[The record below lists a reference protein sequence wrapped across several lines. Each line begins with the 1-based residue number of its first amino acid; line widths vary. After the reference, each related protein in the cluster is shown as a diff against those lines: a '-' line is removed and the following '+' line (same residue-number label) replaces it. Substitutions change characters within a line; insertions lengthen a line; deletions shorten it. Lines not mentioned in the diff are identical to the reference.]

1 MRKIINLNENWLF
14 VKNTK
19 DISLR
24 EGLQI
29 NLPHTWNEEDGYDGG
44 NDYFRGSCLY
54 VKTLKKKELPKSD
67 RYYLEIHGANSSAD
81 VYANGILLAH
91 HDGGYSTWRVDLT
104 NYFKDTTEIAIIV
117 DNSPNETV
125 YPQMADFTFYGGLY
139 RNVNLVCVNET
150 HFDLEYYGS
159 LGIKITPIIEGVNA
173 NIEVEVFVK
182 NLKVNQILE
191 YILYDQEGKELDK
204 INTENL
210 KVNFTI
216 KNVRLWHGRKDPYLY
231 SCEVRIMENEQV
243 LDNVSD
249 RFGCRTF
256 RIDPK
261 HGFFLNGK
269 EYPLRGVSR
278 HQDRLGYGNA
288 LLPEHHE
295 EDMDLICEMGATTI
309 RLAHYQHDQYFYD
322 LCDER
327 GMVVWAEIPYISKH
341 LPKGHENTISQMTEL
356 IAQNYNHPSI
366 VVWGLSNEITIA
378 GLDDD
383 LIVNHHILNDLC
395 HEMDPTRLTTMAV
408 VSMCNINDPYILIP
422 DVVAYNHYFG
432 WYGGDTSMNGP
443 WFDKFHETHP
453 NIPIGCSEYGCEAL
467 NWHTSTPKQGD
478 YTEEYQA
485 YYHEELIK
493 QLFTR
498 KYLWA
503 THVWNMFD
511 FGADA
516 RAEGGQNGRNH
527 KGLVTMDRK
536 YKKDSF
542 YAYKAWLSDE
552 PFVHLCGKRYVDRV
566 EDVTKVTVYSNLPEV
581 ELFVNGK
588 SVGKKS
594 APDHFFYFD
603 VENSGESTLVA
614 KAGTFTDESKIR
626 KVSEMNMDYVL
637 VEQGAILNWFDIT
650 TPEKRF
656 SLNDTIADIMTTF
669 RGKLWFISATR
680 KISKQMRANKKNQEP
695 AGFTVNL
702 KGNRDIMKMIGG
714 FTVIRLANMLGMI
727 NVSLTKEELLKMN
740 QKLNRIKKPSKKH

>member
-1 MRKIINLNENWLF
+1 
-14 VKNTK
+14 
-19 DISLR
+19 
-24 EGLQI
+24 
-29 NLPHTWNEEDGYDGG
+29 
-44 NDYFRGSCLY
+44 
-54 VKTLKKKELPKSD
+54 
-67 RYYLEIHGANSSAD
+67 
-81 VYANGILLAH
+81 
-91 HDGGYSTWRVDLT
+91 
-104 NYFKDTTEIAIIV
+104 
-117 DNSPNETV
+117 
-125 YPQMADFTFYGGLY
+125 
-139 RNVNLVCVNET
+139 
-150 HFDLEYYGS
+150 
-159 LGIKITPIIEGVNA
+159 
-173 NIEVEVFVK
+173 
-182 NLKVNQILE
+182 
-191 YILYDQEGKELDK
+191 
-204 INTENL
+204 
-210 KVNFTI
+210 
-216 KNVRLWHGRKDPYLY
+216 
-231 SCEVRIMENEQV
+231 
-243 LDNVSD
+243 
-249 RFGCRTF
+249 
-256 RIDPK
+256 
-261 HGFFLNGK
+261 
-269 EYPLRGVSR
+269 
-278 HQDRLGYGNA
+278 
-288 LLPEHHE
+288 
-295 EDMDLICEMGATTI
+295 
-309 RLAHYQHDQYFYD
+309 
-322 LCDER
+322 
-327 GMVVWAEIPYISKH
+327 
-341 LPKGHENTISQMTEL
+341 
-356 IAQNYNHPSI
+356 
-366 VVWGLSNEITIA
+366 
-378 GLDDD
+378 
-383 LIVNHHILNDLC
+383 
-395 HEMDPTRLTTMAV
+395 
-408 VSMCNINDPYILIP
+408 
-422 DVVAYNHYFG
+422 
-432 WYGGDTSMNGP
+432 
-443 WFDKFHETHP
+443 
-453 NIPIGCSEYGCEAL
+453 
-467 NWHTSTPKQGD
+467 
-478 YTEEYQA
+478 
-485 YYHEELIK
+485 
-493 QLFTR
+493 
-498 KYLWA
+498 
-503 THVWNMFD
+503 MFD